1 MTDKPLAGT
10 HADSAVAPT
19 KSEKRSA
26 VKGPGAVK
34 ITLHSANNDVDE
46 KAEVTVALHN
56 PEDAVEKMLQTLAQ
70 RFPPESVMTIAPA
83 KGVDSSGSSS
93 GVPYGSATGS
103 RFSSSSD
110 MEMSSQRREAGRL
123 MGVNNPELIHSSM
136 QSGTY
141 VALSPEIRHG
151 MASLPAEY
159 TNWILA
165 NDPSIL
171 PELLNLATRGGDSK
185 AWATQVDLDADAVA
199 NIVNAL
205 RNDPAFYN
213 WVSKL
218 ASAALSPASRSKAG
232 AQKKR
237 RTKNKHQ
244 SIPTPQ
250 DLHGKPVLGFG
261 HNGMHVNEHMPM
273 AHPGLGIQ
281 PPMAFPHAPG
291 GDHSQMPVSLPM
303 HPAPMGPGMAPN
315 EYYASAYPMHPYPV
329 MPGQVDVSQA
339 GHMMPGYAGYGAH
352 GYPPMYPQGSTLHQT
367 HHHQPSMAHGQ
378 PHPERTSTS
387 GEVQPSGGSMV
398 HSHHQSVDGHRPHS
412 GEQHQYHFDQAG
424 PGETLEVLPDGTRVR
439 YVETPVIEERII
451 EVPRKEVVEVEKRVP
466 KQVVKEVE
474 KIVEVPEIQYV
485 ERTVEVEKVEEVLRH
500 VPRKE
505 YIDVRVEKIKEV
517 KVPQTKIV
525 EKIVEVPNII
535 ERPKTYMVEQ
545 KVSVPRYV
553 NRETQ
558 TVVAQ
563 KLRPVVKEGKKQ
575 KVPAK
580 KFEPVLYAVDVPI
593 PKPVKCGFLPLGK
606 VDEWHTTVEIPAPQ
620 YNSLLKTMNRNIEA
634 TAIEDLFVRT
644 AGGMIPLLPVGE
656 LTEIVPPVPSAF
668 AQAAARNHSPGPKHG
683 RKSAR
688 QSGGHRKH
696 RSVSPTKRSKHRSA
710 RRYD

>member
-1 MTDKPLAGT
+1 MADKTLASVHREDAPLAPAKTDK
-10 HADSAVAPT
+10 
-19 KSEKRSA
+19 RSTA
-26 VKGPGAVK
+26 TKGPGAVR

-136 QSGTY
+136 QSGAY

-185 AWATQVDLDADAVA
+185 SWAKHLGLDSDAVA

-205 RNDPAFYN
+205 RTDPAFYD

-218 ASAALSPASRSKAG
+218 ASAALSPPRPKGSS
-232 AQKKR
+232 QKKR
-237 RTKNKHQ
+237 RTKHKNQ
-244 SIPTPQ
+244 STTTH
-250 DLHGKPVLGFG
+250 LHDHAGRGTAGFG
-261 HNGMHVNEHMPM
+261 TSGTHMLPGQVAMPGHAQAGISYPHQHHVSDQSHHPHMNMPI
-273 AHPGLGIQ
+273 HP
-281 PPMAFPHAPG
+281 PH
-291 GDHSQMPVSLPM
+291 L
-303 HPAPMGPGMAPN
+303 GPGMHPGD
-315 EYYASAYPMHPYPV
+315 YYPYPPHPYPM
-329 MPGQVDVSQA
+329 MPGQMEMNHT
-339 GHMMPGYAGYGAH
+339 GPMMPSYASYNVP
-352 GYPPMYPQGSTLHQT
+352 GYPPPPMYAQGAGASGHQQTSVTHTQT
-367 HHHQPSMAHGQ
+367 HPD
-378 PHPERTSTS
+378 RTSTN
-387 GEVQPSGGSMV
+387 GEAHPSGGSMPQ
-398 HSHHQSVDGHRPHS
+398 SHQSVDGHHRHS
-412 GEQHQYHFDQAG
+412 GDQHQYAFDQAG
-424 PGETLEVLPDGTRVR
+424 PGETLEILPDGTRVR

-451 EVPRKEVVEVEKRVP
+451 EVPRKEVVEIEKRVP
-466 KQVVKEVE
+466 KQIIKEVE

-485 ERTVEVEKVEEVLRH
+485 ERPVEVEKVEEVVRQ

-505 YIDVRVEKIKEV
+505 YIDVRVDKIKEV

-525 EKIVEVPNII
+525 EKVVEVPNII
-535 ERPKTYMVEQ
+535 ERPKPYTVEQ
-545 KVSVPRYV
+545 KVSIPRYI

-563 KLRPVVKEGKKQ
+563 KLRPIVKEGKKQ

-606 VDEWHTTVEIPAPQ
+606 VDEWHNTVEIPAPQ
-620 YNSLLKTMNRNIEA
+620 YNSLLQTMNRNIEA
-634 TAIEDLFVRT
+634 NAIEDLFVRT
-644 AGGMIPLLPVGE
+644 AGGMIPLLPAGE
-656 LTEIVPPVPSAF
+656 LSEIVPPVPSAF
-668 AQAAARNHSPGPKHG
+668 AQAAGVNRHYSSTPKHAH
-683 RKSAR
+683 KSGK
-688 QSGGHRKH
+688 SPYRKH
-696 RSVSPTKRSKHRSA
+696 RSTSPSRKFKHKSA